1 MQLCPGTE
9 IFRPVYSRLLLNS
22 VMNISS
28 HLQSQIFR
36 ILKMANQKNPP
47 KTTNQ
52 PTTYYFSGE
61 FKACKIIA
69 TDIWNV
75 PTLQVY
81 SKPLKVYR
89 KENKECWREQAED
102 AGLGICTAASGG
114 QDYLFFPKI
123 IEKLQ

>member
-1 MQLCPGTE
+1 MLLMQLCPGTE

-22 VMNISS
+22 VLNISS

-89 KENKECWREQAED
+89 KENKECWRASRGCRPENLHCSFWW
-102 AGLGICTAASGG
+102 AGLPVLP
-114 QDYLFFPKI
+114 QNY
-123 IEKLQ
+123 